1 MVGARRAAPE
11 GDATP
16 SAVAELGTVTPARR
30 AFGEVKQPTRIARYV
45 MAPLAILSVGGLA
58 AALMFVPPDS
68 TAVDQ
73 TDPANVHSAP
83 LGVSRNQARQELTP
97 TPTPTPTPSLAAR
110 PTPTVTPT
118 QAASPSVAPT
128 PAATSPSA
136 VALAAPQKSAP
147 AAAPK
152 TVDYTTLGAAAGTRY
167 ATSSVNL
174 RKGPGKEFDT
184 VDTLSVGEAI
194 TITDREVDGWRQA
207 TVGKRSGWVKASFL
221 TEKKPA
227 AQTTSSTASKSTS
240 SSKASAS
247 DSGETKDTGLSGATC
262 KKAGNLE
269 SHLTSRTAKV
279 LRAVCAKFD
288 GVSSYGGYR
297 PGAGSYHGSGRAID
311 IMVSGDYGWEI
322 AKWARANASEL
333 GVIEVIYQQKIW
345 TTQRSG
351 DGWRSMSSRG
361 SATAN
366 HYDHVH
372 LSVR

>member
-73 TDPANVHSAP
+73 TDPANVHSVP
-83 LGVSRNQARQELTP
+83 LGVSRNQARQELT
-97 TPTPTPTPSLAAR
+97 

-227 AQTTSSTASKSTS
+227 TQTTSSAAASKSTS